1 MEFFPVRFP
10 PYPGLTER
18 PLLDHWRRN
27 ISFVLAKENVACFM
41 HGVNNARNG
50 QFQCDDQAQAEATE
64 SVHHVDL
71 NYETSRMN
79 F

>member
-1 MEFFPVRFP
+1 
-10 PYPGLTER
+10 
-18 PLLDHWRRN
+18 
-27 ISFVLAKENVACFM
+27 M

-64 SVHHVDL
+64 SIHHVDL

-79 F
+79 V